1 MHISVTLLSSYLY
14 CKRKLFLERVLR
26 VTEPPKEALV
36 KGSIRHAVYDGMNKI
51 DEDIVKSI
59 LLEDGF
65 SEIYKHYLRNFSK
78 LLRNTIEKNKYSLKE
93 VKLPLIDAYKQIW
106 PFFER
111 DSMIRAERIFN
122 FKEMHGLFGAELWEK
137 LTPKIQSEIKITSD
151 SLMLKGI
158 IDQLE
163 IYEAGYVPI
172 ELKTGKMPNEGMW
185 PGHRIQLGAYALL
198 LEEKF
203 NTVVKEGFVH
213 YLDKNERRYLGINPF
228 LREEILALRDK
239 VKQLLESKEIPELEK
254 NENKCNACGLRKECR
269 DEKFILN
276 KLKQLNRK
284 L

>member
-1 MHISVTLLSSYLY
+1 MKIV
-14 CKRKLFLERVLR
+14 
-26 VTEPPKEALV
+26 EPPKEALV
-36 KGSIRHAVYDGMNKI
+36 KGSIRHDVYDNVNKI
-51 DEDIVKSI
+51 EESIVKSFLI
-59 LLEDGF
+59 EDGF
-65 SEIYKHYLRNFSK
+65 EEIYKRYMRNYSR
-78 LLRNTIEKNKYSLKE
+78 LLRKAIEKNKHGLRT
-93 VKLPLIDAYKQIW
+93 VQLPLIEAYKQIW

-111 DSMIRAERIFN
+111 ESKTRAERLFN
-122 FKEMHGLFGAELWEK
+122 FIQEHNLIGDELWDK
-137 LTPKIQSEIKITSD
+137 LTPKIKSEIKITSD

-163 IYEAGYVPI
+163 IYEADYVPI

-203 NTVVKEGFVH
+203 GKQIKEGFVH
-213 YLDKNERRYLGINPF
+213 YLDHEERRYLGINPF
-228 LREEILALRDK
+228 LKEEILTLRDK
-239 VKQLLESKEIPELEK
+239 VKNLLESKQAPEPEK
-254 NENKCNACGLRKECR
+254 NINKCRVCGLRKQCR